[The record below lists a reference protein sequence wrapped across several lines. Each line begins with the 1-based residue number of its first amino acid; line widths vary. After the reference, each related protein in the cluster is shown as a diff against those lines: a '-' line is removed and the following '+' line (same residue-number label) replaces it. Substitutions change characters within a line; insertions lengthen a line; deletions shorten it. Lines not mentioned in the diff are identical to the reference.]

1 MTNVAGWA
9 GLILSI
15 TTCLMV
21 FNAKILTVE
30 DTSVKAGVE
39 DEGEQA
45 KRSAVEVVSE
55 EDDSDSDKEFNQS

>member
-1 MTNVAGWA
+1 
-9 GLILSI
+9 
-15 TTCLMV
+15 MV

-39 DEGEQA
+39 EEGDQG
-45 KRSAVEVVSE
+45 KRSAVEVVDE